1 MFLFN
6 SLHERNRQVSRSLA
20 SKSLVSGS
28 SDRLHGNRPGVFA
41 PFVAFCLV
49 VPLLFSGCQPD
60 EDNFV
65 DDHKLNSQ
73 LIGTWLS
80 TFDDGYADGYAIEET
95 ETGHKLTY
103 YGYTDMISYAG
114 VIKYVSNFAK
124 DAGVII
130 IEYDDDHKASYF
142 EYDDEWNAIGTLPL
156 KGNFIG
162 IYYKELK
169 PGVSVK
175 IGGSYIEGGAEEET
189 LDAAK
194 KAFTLG
200 NTGKYMTTYGTYSK

>member
-6 SLHERNRQVSRSLA
+6 SLQ
-20 SKSLVSGS
+20 K
-28 SDRLHGNRPGVFA
+28 GNRGVFA
-41 PFVAFCLV
+41 LAAIFCLSAA
-49 VPLLFSGCQPD
+49 LLFFGCQT
-60 EDNFV
+60 
-65 DDHKLNSQ
+65 DDDSFDDDFTLNSQ
-73 LIGTWLS
+73 LIGTWADNQNGDSYTITAAHLS
-80 TFDDGYADGYAIEET
+80 YDSFFGYAGA
-95 ETGHKLTY
+95 
-103 YGYTDMISYAG
+103 
-114 VIKYVSNFAK
+114 VKYVSNFSE

-142 EYDDEWNAIGTLPL
+142 EYDDEWNVVGTLPL

-162 IYYKELK
+162 IYYKEFK

-175 IGGSYIEGGAEEET
+175 MGGAYANGGAEEET

-200 NTGKYMTTYGTYSK
+200 NEGNYMSMYGTYLK

>member
-6 SLHERNRQVSRSLA
+6 SLHQRNRQVSRSLA

-60 EDNFV
+60 EDNV
-65 DDHKLNSQ
+65 NDDHKLNSQ
-73 LIGTWLS
+73 LIETWTDSQYGDSYTISETHLS
-80 TFDDGYADGYAIEET
+80 YGSSGYIN
-95 ETGHKLTY
+95 
-103 YGYTDMISYAG
+103 YAG
-114 VIKYVSNFAK
+114 TIKYVSNFAK

-130 IEYDDDHKASYF
+130 IEYDDDHKASYS
-142 EYDDEWNAIGTLPL
+142 EYDEDWNFVGTLPL

-175 IGGSYIEGGAEEET
+175 IGGAFIAGGAEEET

-200 NTGKYMTTYGTYSK
+200 NEGNYMTMYGTYSK